1 MWIILISVK
10 LKEKLFN
17 WKKKSRLQNLDRVK
31 VNAFDAVEVEELKKI
46 AEDFETRILPV
57 KGGEKVRK
65 RAESRGRSA
74 NSVKLKLLCLSF
86 EHLANCPRRAWPAYP
101 IRIKTLRLKTIE
113 WKRWEKTNEIH
124 ADCTWLRK
132 ITANLPRSNF
142 PPFRLLPPL
151 TFSFLFSFFS
161 SFLKSKETRNRVD

>member
-17 WKKKSRLQNLDRVK
+17 WKKKSGLQNLDRVK

-65 RAESRGRSA
+65 RAESRKGR
-74 NSVKLKLLCLSF
+74 KLGQTKIAVLVVRAFSELPAASMASLS
-86 EHLANCPRRAWPAYP
+86 YP
-101 IRIKTLRLKTIE
+101 Y
-113 WKRWEKTNEIH
+113 
-124 ADCTWLRK
+124 
-132 ITANLPRSNF
+132 
-142 PPFRLLPPL
+142 
-151 TFSFLFSFFS
+151 
-161 SFLKSKETRNRVD
+161 